1 MNPPNSTF
9 APLFSAVGQAL
20 RQHQSDLNAA
30 DVYNSNHGDHMVQVF
45 DLAARAVADAP
56 EGSAADQMEN
66 AAGLL
71 TTLSDNGSAQVYA
84 RGLEAM
90 AAQFRRYNISMDEF
104 LAYVRKVLAEDSDA
118 GASQAVTGGSGD
130 GDSVPGGPPSR
141 SGDLLKALM
150 AGLAA
155 WGDSE
160 SGRPVKDSPLDMGAL
175 FELGMAYMQ
184 AKQRGGS
191 RVEILADAAAS
202 ASPPGKL
209 PHRYQ
214 SGKLAIQALLEA
226 IQAGS

>member
-118 GASQAVTGGSGD
+118 GASQAVTGGT
-130 GDSVPGGPPSR
+130 GGLPSR